1 MHIGVE
7 RKFSIIAGSDYMRNR
22 PFGISIGFGF
32 RDDAEP
38 GEIVWRCYWQCSFRW
53 PVKIWRGQSAWFI
66 EYGFGFRRR
75 IRQFT
80 L

>member
-7 RKFSIIAGSDYMRNR
+7 QKFSIIVGRNFMRNGA
-22 PFGISIGFGF
+22 FGISVGFGY

-38 GEIVWRCYWQCSFRW
+38 GEIIWRHFWQWSFLW

-66 EYGFGFRRR
+66 EYGFGHRCRV
-75 IRQFT
+75 RQFT